1 MSLSFV
7 SRPKKIITQFYKPTT
22 FIPAKLKK
30 RNLAIVYA
38 YLWNNETS
46 YGKHNYNVLFGI
58 VLLRRNATLYR
69 LRFLSVRVVR
79 QYVHAGDCNC
89 ETISRVAPPIAH
101 RRTCFSSLLSL
112 SVNFVTW
119 QSLIAS
125 SGGRA
130 ILLAYRGR

>member
-1 MSLSFV
+1 MSLSFI
-7 SRPKKIITQFYKPTT
+7 SRLKKIITQFYKPTT

-58 VLLRRNATLYR
+58 VFLRRNATLYR

-79 QYVHAGDCNC
+79 QYVHAAVCKS
-89 ETISRVAPPIAH
+89 ETISRVVLIGEH
-101 RRTCFSSLLSL
+101 VSLLFCL
-112 SVNFVTW
+112 FVSFRNLCYLAVLDCILRG
-119 QSLIAS
+119 QSNT
-125 SGGRA
+125 SG
-130 ILLAYRGR
+130 L